1 VEVALGGN
9 RSVDARKCSKA
20 GAEVFYLSS
29 SAPLLEEEMME
40 HRESNLTHRQRS
52 NKASLGWLLVCT
64 VGAALFA
71 AMIATQGALAAEPS
85 DGWFQKC
92 GLAKTGPTPSTPGDI
107 FDPMFPTSTQ
117 KLFYGA
123 TEISK
128 DSTKDSLLAGGTTCR
143 FKNGTELGYP
153 GGSEPPDPSG
163 GNRSAYW
170 VPDLLLSDGATF
182 AGGKQLNAYYRK
194 GASSVNANRIV
205 PFPDGLKM
213 AIKDR
218 ESSKT
223 NVDWYCSN
231 LNGEGNNGDMRA
243 RPYNCNPN
251 GTYPWVTAHITF
263 PQCGAPGA
271 TDSTDHISHVVYPS
285 SSGCPTDYP
294 VAYPRLFITAKYN
307 TSQGS
312 GALLAGGRDPATSF
326 TAYFFE
332 AWKPG
337 RLQFYID
344 RCIKAGIN
352 CNSTPPAG

>member
-1 VEVALGGN
+1 
-9 RSVDARKCSKA
+9 
-20 GAEVFYLSS
+20 
-29 SAPLLEEEMME
+29 MME
-40 HRESNLTHRQRS
+40 HRESHITHRQPS
-52 NKASLGWLLVCT
+52 NKASLAWLLVCA

-71 AMIATQGALAAEPS
+71 VMIATHGALAQDSQDPS

-92 GLAKTGPTPSTPGDI
+92 GPVDVSKVSTTGQ
-107 FDPMFPTSTQ
+107 FDPIVFPNTPPPIGSQ

-123 TEISK
+123 TNISYN
-128 DSTKDSLLAGGTTCR
+128 STNDQDPPEPTSLLNGGTTCR

-170 VPDLLLSDGATF
+170 VFDLQLSNGKWAGA
-182 AGGKQLNAYYRK
+182 KQLNAYYRK
-194 GASSVNANRIV
+194 GASSVDANKIV

-213 AIKDR
+213 IISDR

-231 LNGEGNNGDMRA
+231 LNGEGNNGNMQA

-263 PQCGAPGA
+263 PQCGATGV
-271 TDSTDHISHVVYPS
+271 TDTTDPNNDHISHVVYPTS
-285 SSGCPTDYP
+285 NGCPTDHSQ
-294 VAYPRLFITAKYN
+294 VYPRLFITAKYN
-307 TSQGS
+307 TSLGK
-312 GALLAGGRDPATSF
+312 GALLAGGRDPGTSF

-332 AWKPG
+332 GWKPG

-344 RCIKAGIN
+344 SCIKAGIN